1 MTSTAHVP
9 MHKGHHFQGILR
21 YAQLQNGLSM
31 HCTDGT
37 HTQSICTHSS
47 ISPRINLLIVLKG
60 QCHAIYGDTAFT
72 FGSSLTNS
80 SITSEISLV
89 AFSEQ
94 ESFQRVADE
103 GEHVSKLVLGLEQ
116 QWLENVGLST
126 CREYQQIIDFQ
137 QKHLTQQRVLNCAA
151 IENMTQRILMT
162 EPDHFCQRLL
172 IQGLTIE
179 LASTALNLL
188 SPRSEQS
195 ISALSSYEQK
205 RVSRVIELLKACQSS
220 TELSLDEISRQV
232 GSNST
237 TLQQHFRLATG
248 MSIFE
253 YLRTD
258 KLTQAK
264 TALET
269 QHISIT
275 EAALLA
281 GYSSS
286 SNFAT
291 AFKRLFGLTPR
302 QVQRQIF

>member
-1 MTSTAHVP
+1 MISNASAPTS
-9 MHKGHHFQGILR
+9 KGHHFQGVLR

-47 ISPRINLLIVLKG
+47 ISPRINLLVILKG
-60 QCHAIYGDTAFT
+60 QCHAIYGDKPFT
-72 FGSSLTNS
+72 FGNDLTNS
-80 SITSEISLV
+80 TVSSEVSLV
-89 AFSEQ
+89 AFSEH
-94 ESFQRVADE
+94 ESFQRVADK

-116 QWLENVGLST
+116 QWLENAGLS
-126 CREYQQIIDFQ
+126 CCEDYQQIIDFQ
-137 QKHLTQQRVLNCAA
+137 QKHLTQQRVLNCAT
-151 IENMTQRILMT
+151 IESITQRILMT
-162 EPDHFCQRLL
+162 EPDNFCQRLL

-188 SPRSEQS
+188 NPKHQQS
-195 ISALSSYEQK
+195 AVSLNPYEQK
-205 RVSRVIELLKACQSS
+205 RIRQVIELLKACQSAS
-220 TELSLDEISRQV
+220 ELSLDEISRQV

-281 GYSSS
+281 GYASS